1 MRLPIPSWPALA
13 LFLAAST
20 ALAVTPDAHPAPA
33 TPKIPVVDTYH
44 DVQVTDNYRWLEDWS
59 NPAVR
64 AWSDAENAHARA
76 FLDRLP
82 FVTQIRQRVTALEDV
97 PYVSYYNLAWRTGRL
112 FALKRQPPKQQAF
125 LVVFKSAEDAP
136 SEQIVLDPTLLDPT
150 GGTTIDF
157 FVPSRDGR
165 LVAVSLSQGGS
176 ESGDIHLYET
186 ATGKEIG
193 EIVPRVNG
201 GTAGG
206 SVAWN
211 ADGTGFYYTRYPR
224 GQERPAADLGFYQQI
239 YFHQLGAPTSSDR
252 YELGRDF
259 PKIAEIALTTSDDGQ
274 FILARVANGDGGECA
289 HYVRLPDGTWTQLD
303 GFADKISQVVLAPD
317 NALYLLSHAGA
328 ERGQLLRLPNP
339 SAKLSAAA
347 VVVPQSDAV
356 IDEFLPTASRLYVV
370 DQLGGPSAFRVF
382 DSFGHPQASVPIL
395 PVSSVGGLER
405 LDGDDLVY
413 ANTGYLNATAWYHY
427 HAADHTSTKTALYN
441 NTPVDFSDCEV
452 LRAFATSKD
461 GTKIPL
467 TLIQRKN
474 HRPNPA
480 TPLLLYGYGGY
491 GINLG
496 PGFSPIRR
504 LWLDQD
510 AIWVVAN
517 LRGGGEY
524 GEAWH
529 HAGYLTQKQNVFD
542 DFDACMDYLVQ
553 QGYTSRDHLAIMGG
567 SNGGLL
573 MGAVYT
579 QHPDKFRVCVSYV
592 GIYDMLRV
600 ELSPNG
606 LFNVTEFGSVKD
618 PEQFKALY
626 AYSPYHHVVD
636 GTAYP
641 PALFLT
647 GANDPRVEPWHSRKM
662 VARLQTADPSG
673 TILLRTSANSGHG
686 IGTSLNERI
695 EEDVDVYAF
704 LFDELGVSFQSGTPT
719 PSSALAAPAVHA
731 K

>member
-1 MRLPIPSWPALA
+1 MRLPIHPCSVLA
-13 LFLAAST
+13 FFLAGSI
-20 ALAVTPDAHPAPA
+20 ALVAAPDPHPAPVA
-33 TPKIPVVDTYH
+33 PIIPVVDDYWG
-44 DVQVTDNYRWLEDWS
+44 VKVTDNYRWLEDWS

-64 AWSDAENAHARA
+64 AWSDAENAHARE
-76 FLDRLP
+76 FLDNLP
-82 FVTQIRQRVTALEDV
+82 YVAQIRQRVTALEDV
-97 PYVSYYNLAWRTGRL
+97 PYVSYLAMTWRGGRL
-112 FALKRQPPKQQAF
+112 FALKSQPPKQQPF
-125 LVVFKSAEDAP
+125 LVVLKSAEDAA
-136 SEQIVLDPTLLDPT
+136 SEQIVLDPNTLDPT

-157 FVPSRDGR
+157 FVPSRDGKY
-165 LVAVSLSQGGS
+165 VAVSLSRGGS
-176 ESGDIHLYET
+176 ESGDVHVYET

-193 EIVPRVNG
+193 ETVPRVNG

-211 ADGTGFYYTRYPR
+211 AGGTGFYYTRYPR
-224 GQERPAADLGFYQQI
+224 GQECPAGDLGFYQQI
-239 YFHQLGAPTSSDR
+239 YFHQLGTPTAGDH

-259 PKIAEIALTTSDDGQ
+259 PKIAEVSLITSDDGQ

-289 HYVRLPDGTWTQLD
+289 HYIRHTDGSWTQLD
-303 GFADKISQVVLAPD
+303 GFADKISQVAIAPD

-339 SAKLSAAA
+339 SAKLSDAV

-356 IDEFLPTASRLYVV
+356 IDDFLPTATRLYVT
-370 DQLGGPSAFRVF
+370 DELGGPTDLRVF
-382 DSFGHPQASVPIL
+382 DALGHPLPPVPIL
-395 PVSSVGGLER
+395 PVSSVGGLAR
-405 LDGDDLVY
+405 LDGDDILYV
-413 ANTGYLNATAWYHY
+413 NTSYLNAVAWYHY
-427 HAADHTSTKTALYN
+427 HAAAGVSTKTALYN
-441 NTPVDFSDCEV
+441 NNPVDFSDCEV

-480 TPLLLYGYGGY
+480 TPVLLYGYGGY

-496 PGFSPIRR
+496 PYFSPIRR
-504 LWLDQD
+504 MWLDQD

-529 HAGYLTQKQNVFD
+529 HAGYLTHKQNVFD

-641 PALFLT
+641 PVLFLT

-662 VARLQTADPSG
+662 TARLQAADPAG

-695 EEDVDVYAF
+695 EEDVDVYSF
-704 LFDELGVSFQSGTPT
+704 LFDELGVPFQSGAPT
-719 PSSALAAPAVHA
+719 APPSN
-731 K
+731 